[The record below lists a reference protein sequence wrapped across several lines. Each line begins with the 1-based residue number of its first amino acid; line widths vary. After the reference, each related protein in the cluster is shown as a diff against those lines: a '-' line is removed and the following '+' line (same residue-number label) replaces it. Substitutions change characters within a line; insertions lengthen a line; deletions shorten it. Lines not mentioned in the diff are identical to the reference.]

1 MRFSIPHYALPGALL
16 AMALLPAA
24 APAEQLVVAA
34 AADLSFALPLINQQF
49 VAAHPGTEIKISL
62 GSSGNFSAQIQN
74 GAPFQVFMSA
84 DEKYPRD
91 LIAKGFAVADSY
103 TVYGTGRLAL
113 WSLQPGVNLNQGL
126 GALSDPGVKHV
137 AIANPAHAPYGR
149 AAKAALNKY
158 GILNQ
163 VRSKLVMGENIAQT
177 AQFVQTGNADAGIVA
192 VSLLMSPKLAN
203 VGRWVEVPARLY
215 APLVQAAVV
224 TRAGATS
231 ALARQYVAYLSS
243 PSARAILQRFGF
255 VETGNK

>member
-113 WSLQPGVNLNQGL
+113 WTLQPGVNLNQGL

-149 AAKAALNKY
+149 AAQAALNKY

-177 AQFVQTGNADAGIVA
+177 AQFVQTGNADA
-192 VSLLMSPKLAN
+192 VSLRS
-203 VGRWVEVPARLY
+203 RC
-215 APLVQAAVV
+215 
-224 TRAGATS
+224 
-231 ALARQYVAYLSS
+231 
-243 PSARAILQRFGF
+243 
-255 VETGNK
+255 